1 MSSKIVSI
9 ALTSSFSLLAGLAF
23 ASEVTYPTNPERDPA
38 VQAQPTALS
47 RAQVRA
53 ELADYLGNPV
63 SPDGWR
69 DVGGERGSALVQHQ
83 YGYVNGHLTHTD
95 HFDHNVAKPSL
106 TASVAEK
113 MLAKEQYRNS
123 L

>member
-9 ALTSSFSLLAGLAF
+9 ALTSSLSLLAGLAF
-23 ASEVTYPTNPERDPA
+23 ASEVTYSSNPERDLSA
-38 VQAQPTALS
+38 QGQPTALS
-47 RAQVRA
+47 KTQVRA
-53 ELADYLGNPV
+53 ELAEYRGNPV

-69 DVGGERGSALVQHQ
+69 DVGGERGSELIQHQ

-113 MLAKEQYRNS
+113 MLATEQYRNS